1 MSDPQ
6 KKLNTA
12 EAAEYLGV
20 RPNTLEVWRCKHKGP
35 RYSKIGSRVL
45 YDMADLE
52 AFFHARSVSTLES
65 HTPQRAR
72 SVFRFAES
80 QSADP

>member
-65 HTPQRAR
+65 PDATQRNHTKR
-72 SVFRFAES
+72 E
-80 QSADP
+80 